1 MIDNGEVCEPNI
13 TSFSIPDFV
22 FPEGY
27 TNQVFLFQLV
37 NRENVSKTISSISFK
52 DKYNKKVPFGNDGQE
67 VYIYSCE
74 QTRPCLLNTKSLPF
88 EMAPGQRI
96 VVNGSIGVQ
105 DKPDVQGWE
114 VSIAYIPE
122 SSQDAKID
130 NGKFEC
136 RVGEHAG
143 GWLGPLIKP
152 IVQFR
157 RILRSLS

>member
-1 MIDNGEVCEPNI
+1 
-13 TSFSIPDFV
+13 
-22 FPEGY
+22 
-27 TNQVFLFQLV
+27 
-37 NRENVSKTISSISFK
+37 
-52 DKYNKKVPFGNDGQE
+52 
-67 VYIYSCE
+67 
-74 QTRPCLLNTKSLPF
+74 
-88 EMAPGQRI
+88 MAPGQRI